1 MYCIA
6 IEDLKEVKGALGYFP
21 EWKSLGLNLE
31 LHPNLLEV
39 IVKNKHNVSDRLE
52 EVLCNWLRKNYM
64 DKQKDPT
71 WSQLASAVEPIDRAL
86 SEQIK
91 QHYPI

>member
-1 MYCIA
+1 MYCTA
-6 IEDLKEVKGALGYFP
+6 IEDLKEVKGALGYFS
-21 EWKSLGLNLE
+21 EWEGLGLNLE
-31 LHPNLLEV
+31 LHPNLLKV
-39 IVKNKHNVSDRLE
+39 ILKDKHNVNDCLE

-71 WSQLASAVEPIDRAL
+71 WSQLASAVEPIDHAL

-91 QHYPI
+91 QQHPG